1 MECQKSSAQ
10 FFLARKG
17 SAYRRPVNDNSPSRP
32 NLCRTNVP
40 WICGGNKA
48 GRGSQDRG
56 TALSSFVVDT
66 DLIDLLATAAQRIR
80 NGRMPD
86 LFFDYED
93 TATAQSIG
101 EALAHFNIVAV
112 SDHYQ
117 EERAEPEYT
126 FTPVDEILTGALEPR
141 HLVQSRSRK
150 SAPRKLAMA
159 PTQPAEKKPEHS
171 LPPLIPARQTRH
183 GQSSPRD
190 VLPLPEGS
198 QAINLEEASAWS
210 QITARRRPSDT

>member
-1 MECQKSSAQ
+1 
-10 FFLARKG
+10 
-17 SAYRRPVNDNSPSRP
+17 
-32 NLCRTNVP
+32 
-40 WICGGNKA
+40 
-48 GRGSQDRG
+48 
-56 TALSSFVVDT
+56 LSSFVVDT

-117 EERAEPEYT
+117 EERAEPEST
-126 FTPVDEILTGALEPR
+126 FTPVDEILTGAPEPR